1 IPYLAFVY
9 TSFRERA
16 TFVSHGNTAR
26 LAKEGDDPA
35 CICGTI
41 TSDERLHEN
50 AYYSYSKIIKKLIE
64 VDPARA
70 MVAIGDMMRKKITM
84 PTHLMY
90 DGEDPNIFE
99 HFAVVAQRISVYTA
113 DYYADIL
120 EFFIRRWKLVKRE
133 GLTAEGAS
141 AQDFFCGLAPRI
153 IRLQERA
160 DERARKMG
168 PQPAKFSWMF
178 NKEVAL

>member
-1 IPYLAFVY
+1 MY
-9 TSFRERA
+9 TSFQERA

-35 CICGTI
+35 CIYGTT
-41 TSDERLHEN
+41 TSDERLYEN
-50 AYYSYSKIIKKLIE
+50 AYSYSKIIKKLIE
-64 VDPARA
+64 VDPAKA

-90 DGEDPNIFE
+90 DGEDSNIFE

-113 DYYADIL
+113 DYADIL
-120 EFFIRRWKLVKRE
+120 ELFIRRWKLVKWE

-141 AQDFFCGLAPRI
+141 AQDFFCRLAPRI
-153 IRLQERA
+153 IRLQE
-160 DERARKMG
+160 
-168 PQPAKFSWMF
+168 
-178 NKEVAL
+178 